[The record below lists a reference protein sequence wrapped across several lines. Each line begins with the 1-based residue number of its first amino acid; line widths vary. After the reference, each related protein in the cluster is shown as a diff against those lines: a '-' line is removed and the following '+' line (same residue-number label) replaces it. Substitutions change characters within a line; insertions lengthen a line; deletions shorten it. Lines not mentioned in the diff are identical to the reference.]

1 MRLSAWKLFWVLLL
15 PVLFLM
21 PPGVFAQKQPEGPP
35 PGEVKKEQ
43 PSKEQSPEVPGLAEF
58 MVKGN
63 ELSKRLTVLKT
74 KTEAAFHLNPV
85 KENLQAIEA
94 RLERFQAPIERRL
107 IPHVQ
112 LMNHEAKALNFSKQ
126 QAEVFLAIDEN
137 FDEN

>member
-1 MRLSAWKLFWVLLL
+1 MRLSAWKIFWVLLL

-21 PPGVFAQKQPEGPP
+21 SPGVFAQKQLEGPP
-35 PGEVKKEQ
+35 PGEGEKEQ
-43 PSKEQSPEVPGLAEF
+43 LPEVPGLAEL